1 MHIRSAGIDA
11 DLAQD
16 GDRCVAHDLQLLV
29 GESLRRR
36 HRDRVAGVDAHR
48 IEILDRADDDAIVF
62 LVAHDFHLE
71 LFPAAQRL
79 LDQELA
85 RGRGVEA
92 AFAHFDEFVSVV
104 GDAPAGAPERE
115 RRADHRRKADLGL
128 HLESLLEVMR
138 YARARGSEPD
148 ARHRRLEFF
157 AVFRLVDR
165 FLRRPDQL
173 DVVLVEHALARE
185 VERAIERGLPAH
197 RRQERV
203 GPLALDDLGE
213 HRPGDRLDVGD
224 VGHLRIGH
232 DRRRIGVDQDDLVVL
247 LAQRLARLRARI
259 VELAGLADDDRAGAD
274 DQDRG
279 DVGSLGHGTRR

>member
-1 MHIRSAGIDA
+1 
-11 DLAQD
+11 
-16 GDRCVAHDLQLLV
+16 
-29 GESLRRR
+29 
-36 HRDRVAGVDAHR
+36 
-48 IEILDRADDDAIVF
+48 
-62 LVAHDFHLE
+62 
-71 LFPAAQRL
+71 
-79 LDQELA
+79 
-85 RGRGVEA
+85 
-92 AFAHFDEFVSVV
+92 
-104 GDAPAGAPERE
+104 
-115 RRADHRRKADLGL
+115 
-128 HLESLLEVMR
+128 MR

-232 DRRRIGVDQDDLVVL
+232 DRRRIRVDQDDLVAL
-247 LAQRLARLRARI
+247 LAQRLARLRPRI

-274 DQDRG
+274 DKDRF
-279 DVGSLGHGTRR
+279 DVRSSWHFRKAPAFRIYLRFALSVSPSFAQTGRRGIPYRAAPGSLPGAPGSKTRACR